1 MDRLTGGAG
10 EIRDRN
16 FIGGRW
22 VAAHDA
28 RTFDVLDPANGECV
42 AAIADSG
49 SIDAKAAVDAAAA
62 ALPAWR
68 EKTAG
73 ERARILKRWHALIIE
88 RAEALA
94 RLMTLE
100 QGKPLRESR
109 AEIAFGASHVEW
121 FAEEARRAYGDVIP
135 EPQRG
140 RKMLVV
146 KEPIGIVAAI
156 TPWNFPMAMLARKAA
171 PALAAGCTVVA
182 KPAEDAPLSSLALA
196 ALAEEAGVPAGVLNV
211 VTASRARAAEVA
223 DVWLD
228 DFRVRKLTFTGST
241 AVGKHLARE
250 CAATL
255 KKASLELGGNAPF
268 IVFADAD
275 LEAAADGLMAA
286 KFRNAG
292 QTCICPNRVFVHDS
306 VLDRFTH
313 LLAAKVAALRVGPG
327 SDEANDIGPLI
338 NERAVVKVEEHLA
351 DATARGAR
359 VLAGGARLQG
369 NFFQP
374 TVVTAVTPAMR
385 LFHEE
390 TFGPVVPL
398 ATFDTEAEAVSLA
411 NATPYGLA
419 AYFYSRDASRIW
431 RVAAAIESGMVAIND
446 FALSS
451 EIAPFGGVKASGY
464 GREGSKYGL
473 DEYLQTKYLLQGNL
487 SAAEAQS
494 PPPEREG
501 KV

>member
-1 MDRLTGGAG
+1 MDGLTSGANQV
-10 EIRDRN
+10 RDRN

-22 VAAHDA
+22 VAAQGA
-28 RTFDVLDPANGECV
+28 RTFEVFDPASGERLI
-42 AAIADSG
+42 AIPDSG
-49 SIDAKAAVDAAAA
+49 AADARAAVEAAAA

-68 EKTAG
+68 GKTAG
-73 ERARILKRWHALIIE
+73 ERARVLKRWHALIVE
-88 RAEALA
+88 RAEELA
-94 RLMTLE
+94 RLMTRE

-109 AEIAFGASHVEW
+109 AEIAFGASHIEW

-146 KEPIGIVAAI
+146 KEPVGIVAAV

-211 VTASRARAAEVA
+211 VTASRARAAEVVDA
-223 DVWLD
+223 WLED
-228 DFRVRKLTFTGST
+228 YRVRKVTFTGST
-241 AVGKHLARE
+241 AVGRHLARE

-268 IVFADAD
+268 IVFGDAD
-275 LEAAADGLMAA
+275 LEAAAEGLMAA

-292 QTCICPNRVFVHDS
+292 QTCICPNRVLVHAS
-306 VLDRFTH
+306 VIDRFTQ
-313 LLAAKVAALRVGPG
+313 LLVRKVGALRIGPG
-327 SDEANDIGPLI
+327 ADEANDIGPLI
-338 NERAVVKVEEHLA
+338 NGRAIVKVEEHLA
-351 DATARGAR
+351 DARAQGAR
-359 VLAGGARLQG
+359 VLAGGARLRG
-369 NFFQP
+369 NFFEP
-374 TVVTAVTPAMR
+374 TVVAGVTPAMR
-385 LFHEE
+385 LLREE

-398 ATFDTEAEAVSLA
+398 ASFTTEAEAVAFA
-411 NATPYGLA
+411 NATPFGLA
-419 AYFYSRDASRIW
+419 AYFYSTDISRIW

-451 EIAPFGGVKASGY
+451 ELAPFGGVKDSGY
-464 GREGSKYGL
+464 GREGSRYGL
-473 DEYLQTKYLLQGNL
+473 DEYMQTKYLLLGNL
-487 SAAEAQS
+487 SATEAA
-494 PPPEREG
+494 PPRSEAA
-501 KV
+501 

>member
-1 MDRLTGGAG
+1 MDRLTGGAS

-16 FIGGRW
+16 FIGGHW
-22 VAAHDA
+22 VTAQDG
-28 RTFDVLDPANGECV
+28 RTFEVTDPASGDQV

-49 SIDAKAAVDAAAA
+49 AGDARAAVAAAAA

-73 ERARILKRWHALIIE
+73 ERARILKRWHALIVE
-88 RAEALA
+88 RAESLA

-109 AEIAFGASHVEW
+109 AEIAFGAGHVEW

-140 RKMLVV
+140 RKLLVV
-146 KEPIGIVAAI
+146 KEPIGVVAAI
-156 TPWNFPMAMLARKAA
+156 TPWNFPMGMLARKAA

-196 ALAEEAGVPAGVLNV
+196 ALAEEAGVPPGVLNV
-211 VTASRARAAEVA
+211 VTASRERAAEVA
-223 DVWLD
+223 DAWLE

-275 LEAAADGLMAA
+275 LEAAAAGLIAA

-292 QTCICPNRVFVHDS
+292 QTCICPNRVFVHVS
-306 VLDRFTH
+306 VIDRFTA
-313 LLAAKVAALRVGPG
+313 LVTRRVEALRVGPG
-327 SDEANDIGPLI
+327 SDEANEIGPLI
-338 NERAVVKVEEHLA
+338 NQRAVAKVEEHLT
-351 DATARGAR
+351 DATAKGAR
-359 VLAGGARLQG
+359 VLAGGARLRG

-374 TVVTAVTPAMR
+374 TVVTGVTSAMR

-390 TFGPVVPL
+390 TFGPVVPI
-398 ATFDTEAEAVSLA
+398 AGFSTEAEAIALA
-411 NATPYGLA
+411 NDTPFGLA
-419 AYFYSRDASRIW
+419 AYFYSTDASRIW
-431 RVAAAIESGMVAIND
+431 RVAGALESGMVGIND

-487 SAAEAQS
+487 SAAEAQ
-494 PPPEREG
+494 PLAALRA
-501 KV
+501 

>member
-1 MDRLTGGAG
+1 MDALPHVASVL
-10 EIRDRN
+10 RDRN
-16 FIGGRW
+16 LIAGRW
-22 VAAHDA
+22 SAALDA
-28 RTFDVLDPANGECV
+28 RTFEVRDPASGELL
-42 AAIADSG
+42 AEIPDSG
-49 SIDAKAAVDAAAA
+49 AADARAAVEAAAA

-68 EKTAG
+68 EKTAS
-73 ERARILKRWHALIIE
+73 ERARILKRWHALIVE

-94 RLMTLE
+94 WLMTLE

-109 AEIAFGASHVEW
+109 AEIAFGAGHVEW

-135 EPQRG
+135 ETQRG

-196 ALAEEAGVPAGVLNV
+196 ALAEEAGVPPGVLNV
-211 VTASRARAAEVA
+211 VAASRARAAEVVDA
-223 DVWLD
+223 WLE

-275 LEAAADGLMAA
+275 LEAAAQGLMAA

-292 QTCICPNRVFVHDS
+292 QTCICPNRVFVHAS
-306 VLDRFTH
+306 ILDRFTQ
-313 LLAAKVAALRVGPG
+313 LLTSKVNALRVGPG
-327 SDEANDIGPLI
+327 SDESSDIGPLI
-338 NERAVVKVEEHLA
+338 NERAVAKVEEHLA
-351 DATARGAR
+351 DAVSKGGR
-359 VLAGGARLQG
+359 VLAGGARLRG

-374 TVVTAVTPAMR
+374 TVVARVDPAMR
-385 LFHEE
+385 LFNEE

-398 ATFDTEAEAVSLA
+398 ATFDTEAEVVALA
-411 NATPYGLA
+411 NATPSGLA
-419 AYFYSRDASRIW
+419 AYFYTRDASRIW
-431 RVAAAIESGMVAIND
+431 RVGASLEAGLVGIND

-451 EIAPFGGVKASGY
+451 EVAPFGGVKASGY

-473 DEYLQTKYLLQGNL
+473 DEYLQTKFVLQGNL
-487 SAAEAQS
+487 AAAES
-494 PPPEREG
+494 PSVG
-501 KV
+501 QAA

>member
-1 MDRLTGGAG
+1 MDALPHVAKVL
-10 EIRDRN
+10 RDRN
-16 FIGGRW
+16 LIAGRW
-22 VAAHDA
+22 SPALDGRTFEVVDPASGELLAVVPDSGAADA
-28 RTFDVLDPANGECV
+28 R
-42 AAIADSG
+42 
-49 SIDAKAAVDAAAA
+49 AAVEAAAA

-68 EKTAG
+68 EKTAT

-94 RLMTLE
+94 WLMTLE

-109 AEIAFGASHVEW
+109 AEIAFGAGHVEW

-135 EPQRG
+135 ETQRG

-156 TPWNFPMAMLARKAA
+156 TPWNFPMGMLARKAG
-171 PALAAGCTVVA
+171 PALAAGCSVVA

-196 ALAEEAGVPAGVLNV
+196 ALAEEAGLPPGVLNV
-211 VTASRARAAEVA
+211 VTASRARAGEVA
-223 DVWLD
+223 DAWLE

-275 LEAAADGLMAA
+275 LEAAAQGLMAA

-292 QTCICPNRVFVHDS
+292 QTCICPNRVYVHAS
-306 VLDRFTH
+306 VIDRFTQ
-313 LLAAKVAALRVGPG
+313 LLTSKVNALRVGPG

-338 NERAVVKVEEHLA
+338 NARAVTKVEEHLA
-351 DATARGAR
+351 DAIAKGGR

-374 TVVTAVTPAMR
+374 TVVTALDPAMR
-385 LFHEE
+385 IFHEE

-398 ATFDTEAEAVSLA
+398 STFETEAEVVALA
-411 NATPYGLA
+411 NATPFGLA
-419 AYFYSRDASRIW
+419 AYFYTQDASRMW
-431 RVAAAIESGMVAIND
+431 RVSAALEAGLVGIND

-451 EIAPFGGVKASGY
+451 EVAPFGGVKASGY

-473 DEYLQTKYLLQGNL
+473 DEYLQVKFVLQGNL
-487 SAAEAQS
+487 AAAES
-494 PPPEREG
+494 
-501 KV
+501 

>member
-1 MDRLTGGAG
+1 MDALPHVASVL
-10 EIRDRN
+10 RDRN
-16 FIGGRW
+16 LIAGRW
-22 VAAHDA
+22 SAALDA
-28 RTFDVLDPANGECV
+28 RTFEVRDPASGELL
-42 AAIADSG
+42 AEIPDSG
-49 SIDAKAAVDAAAA
+49 AADARAAVEAAAA

-68 EKTAG
+68 EKTAS
-73 ERARILKRWHALIIE
+73 ERARILKRWHALIVE

-94 RLMTLE
+94 WLMTLE

-109 AEIAFGASHVEW
+109 AEIAFGAGHVEW

-135 EPQRG
+135 ETQRG

-196 ALAEEAGVPAGVLNV
+196 ALAEEAGVPPGVLNV
-211 VTASRARAAEVA
+211 VAASRARAAEVVDA
-223 DVWLD
+223 WLE

-275 LEAAADGLMAA
+275 LEAAAQGLMAA

-292 QTCICPNRVFVHDS
+292 QTCICPNRVFVHAS
-306 VLDRFTH
+306 ILDRFTQ
-313 LLAAKVAALRVGPG
+313 LLTSKVNALRVGPG
-327 SDEANDIGPLI
+327 SDESSDIGPLI
-338 NERAVVKVEEHLA
+338 NERAVAKVEEHLA
-351 DATARGAR
+351 DAVSKGGR
-359 VLAGGARLQG
+359 VLAGGARLRG

-374 TVVTAVTPAMR
+374 TVVARVDPAMR
-385 LFHEE
+385 LFNEE

-398 ATFDTEAEAVSLA
+398 ATFDTEAEVVALA
-411 NATPYGLA
+411 NATPSGLA
-419 AYFYSRDASRIW
+419 AYFYTQDASRIW
-431 RVAAAIESGMVAIND
+431 RVGASLEAGLVGIND

-451 EIAPFGGVKASGY
+451 EVAPFGGVKASGY

-473 DEYLQTKYLLQGNL
+473 DEYLQTKFVLQGNL
-487 SAAEAQS
+487 AAAES
-494 PPPEREG
+494 PSVG
-501 KV
+501 QAA

>member
-1 MDRLTGGAG
+1 MDGLTSCKD
-10 EIRDRN
+10 EFRDLN

-22 VAAHDA
+22 GAARDGRA
-28 RTFDVLDPANGECV
+28 FDVFDPATG
-42 AAIADSG
+42 ARLATIPDSG
-49 SIDAKAAVDAAAA
+49 APDAKAAVDAAAA
-62 ALPAWR
+62 ALPDWR
-68 EKTAG
+68 GRTAG
-73 ERARILKRWHALIIE
+73 ERARILKRWHALIVGH
-88 RAEALA
+88 AEGLA

-109 AEIAFGASHVEW
+109 AEIAFGAGHVEW

-135 EPQRG
+135 ETQRG

-156 TPWNFPMAMLARKAA
+156 TPWNFPMGMLARKAA

-196 ALAEEAGVPAGVLNV
+196 ALAEEAGVPAGALNV
-211 VTASRARAAEVA
+211 VTAARERAAEVA
-223 DVWLD
+223 GVWLE

-292 QTCICPNRVFVHDS
+292 QTCICPNRVFVHAS
-306 VLDRFTH
+306 ILDRFTR
-313 LLAAKVAALRVGPG
+313 LLTSKVNALRVGPG
-327 SDEANDIGPLI
+327 SDEASDIGPLI

-351 DATARGAR
+351 DAVSKGAR
-359 VLAGGARLQG
+359 VLAGGARLRG

-374 TVVTAVTPAMR
+374 TVVAAVDPAMR

-398 ATFDTEAEAVSLA
+398 ATFHTEAEVVALA
-411 NATPYGLA
+411 NATPFGLA
-419 AYFYSRDASRIW
+419 AYFYTRDASRIW
-431 RVAAAIESGMVAIND
+431 RVGAALEAGMVGIND
-446 FALSS
+446 FVLSS
-451 EIAPFGGVKASGY
+451 EVAPFGGVKASGY

-473 DEYLQTKYLLQGNL
+473 DEYLQTKFLLQGNL
-487 SAAEAQS
+487 AAAES
-494 PPPEREG
+494 PAPVGESA
-501 KV
+501 